1 MAEAEPDGEAASL
14 ARAPGPPELA
24 ELGDELLAG
33 KGSEERGTAASSG
46 SCGRRAEVQE
56 RWRSGGAGE
65 VGAAAQLD
73 GDKAAEGRGQEV
85 KETAQQRDDGAWPA
99 ARLGCSSDEGLEA
112 AGKDGAG
119 PFCWAARRRREPR
132 CGGGGARRRARQRQ
146 PQEAEAGGGAGVEAG
161 RREGHRGWPTRGLR
175 GIRRNRSR
183 GLATEEKDEWIGSKQ
198 QEGEMAAL
206 RGGRGDG
213 TRARL
218 GVRGDRAGLTG
229 RLGQA

>member
-85 KETAQQRDDGAWPA
+85 KKTAQQRDDG
-99 ARLGCSSDEGLEA
+99 
-112 AGKDGAG
+112 DGRRR
-119 PFCWAARRRREPR
+119 WARRPERRHSGRGRRGAREEIDGR
-132 CGGGGARRRARQRQ
+132 WGSSEELSLLSGGASR
-146 PQEAEAGGGAGVEAG
+146 G
-161 RREGHRGWPTRGLR
+161 RRW
-175 GIRRNRSR
+175 
-183 GLATEEKDEWIGSKQ
+183 GS
-198 QEGEMAAL
+198 GESV
-206 RGGRGDG
+206 
-213 TRARL
+213 
-218 GVRGDRAGLTG
+218 VRG
-229 RLGQA
+229 

>member
-1 MAEAEPDGEAASL
+1 MRASGGASSSLLEQGRGGAWGCSCKGATGAGRWRSGMAEAEPDGEAASL

-85 KETAQQRDDGAWPA
+85 KKTAQRRDDG
-99 ARLGCSSDEGLEA
+99 
-112 AGKDGAG
+112 DGRRR
-119 PFCWAARRRREPR
+119 WARRPERRRSGRGRRGVREEIEGR
-132 CGGGGARRRARQRQ
+132 WGSSEELSLLSGGASRGRRWGSRRGRW
-146 PQEAEAGGGAGVEAG
+146 
-161 RREGHRGWPTRGLR
+161 RREGSGEKRGRGSRASGARVRSDRWGAGWAWEAGPVERKNGRGLV
-175 GIRRNRSR
+175 G
-183 GLATEEKDEWIGSKQ
+183 
-198 QEGEMAAL
+198 
-206 RGGRGDG
+206 
-213 TRARL
+213 
-218 GVRGDRAGLTG
+218 
-229 RLGQA
+229 

>member
-85 KETAQQRDDGAWPA
+85 KKTAR
-99 ARLGCSSDEGLEA
+99 
-112 AGKDGAG
+112 
-119 PFCWAARRRREPR
+119 
-132 CGGGGARRRARQRQ
+132 
-146 PQEAEAGGGAGVEAG
+146 
-161 RREGHRGWPTRGLR
+161 
-175 GIRRNRSR
+175 
-183 GLATEEKDEWIGSKQ
+183 
-198 QEGEMAAL
+198 
-206 RGGRGDG
+206 
-213 TRARL
+213 
-218 GVRGDRAGLTG
+218 
-229 RLGQA
+229 